1 LGSLQPARKRRIFR
15 FGDEFEL
22 DTIVYELRCRSVR
35 LKLKPIPMEILLLLL
50 ERQGELVTREEIAEH
65 IWGEQSFVDTDN
77 SINGAISKIRQV
89 LRDNAEQAR
98 YLETVTGKGYRFICK
113 VQVEEP
119 PVSVDR
125 LERAPGEAPAPS
137 LGGVAPDQLVPA
149 TRIRSLW
156 PVLVVAAILLS
167 AAARAYVR
175 WFGAPIQTTP
185 RNDRIML
192 AVLPFENFTG
202 DPSQDYLSDGLTEE
216 MITQLGRLDPEHLAV
231 IARTSVMHY
240 KHSTKPLGQIAA
252 ELRVQ
257 YVLEGSVR
265 RDGDR
270 VRVSAQFIQ
279 VADQT
284 NVWTRQYDRAAS
296 GFLALQ
302 GEIAQEIAGEV
313 EPALGRRRTLA
324 VRPEHSQPNQN
335 YEAYDL
341 YLRGLYFLNKRTVQG
356 LTQSGDYFLEATRR
370 DPNDARA
377 YAGLAAAYALT
388 SGYSAIPPRELMEK
402 ARAAAEH
409 ALELDEGLAE
419 AHTAR
424 AWIAQT
430 YEWNWPLA
438 EKEYQ
443 RAIQLNPNYATAHHW
458 YGEFLALQGRFEQS
472 FQEIDRAQQLDPL
485 SLIISSDKA
494 VFLYFSRNYDRAT
507 EEFSNVLEMDPSFPR
522 AQMVV
527 YTYVQT
533 GQYDEALARLQV
545 WKTTQ
550 PTPWRW
556 GMLAYIYGRS
566 GKTAK
571 AREALNEL
579 ERLNQQMEMDPLPLA
594 MGYLGIGDKDAVFH
608 WLDKAYQLRSGGL
621 NAIKVDPSYDLL
633 RGDPR
638 YRAFLQRMG
647 FTS

>member
-1 LGSLQPARKRRIFR
+1 MGSFQPARKRLIFR
-15 FGDEFEL
+15 FGDAFEL
-22 DTIVYELRCRSVR
+22 DTIAYELRCRNVR
-35 LKLKPIPMEILLLLL
+35 LKLKPIPMEILLFLL
-50 ERQGELVTREEIAEH
+50 ERRGELVTREEIAEH
-65 IWGEQSFVDTDN
+65 IWGKQSFVDTDN

-89 LRDNAEQAR
+89 LRDNAEQAL
-98 YLETVTGKGYRFICK
+98 YLETVTGRGYRFVCN
-113 VQVEEP
+113 VQIEEP
-119 PVSVDR
+119 HTTVERMDHPAMAPAIPSPVST
-125 LERAPGEAPAPS
+125 ASAPS
-137 LGGVAPDQLVPA
+137 QIGNRRWWPA
-149 TRIRSLW
+149 T
-156 PVLVVAAILLS
+156 VMAAILLS
-167 AAARAYVR
+167 VAAAAYVR
-175 WFGAPIQTTP
+175 WLHIPFRSTP
-185 RNDRIML
+185 PSERIML

-216 MITQLGRLDPEHLAV
+216 MIAHLGRLDSEHLAV
-231 IARTSVMHY
+231 IARTSVMQY
-240 KHSTKPLGQIAA
+240 KHSTKPLGEIAT
-252 ELRVQ
+252 ELGVQ

-270 VRVSAQFIQ
+270 VRVSAQLIQ
-279 VADQT
+279 VKDQT

-313 EPALGRRRTLA
+313 EPALGRHRTLP
-324 VRPEHSQPNQN
+324 VQPQHPEPVQN

-356 LTQSGDYFLEATRR
+356 LTQSGEYFLEATRK

-388 SGYSAIPPRELMEK
+388 AGYSAIPPRELMEK

-443 RAIQLNPNYATAHHW
+443 RAIQLNPNYAMAHHW
-458 YGEFLALQGRFEQS
+458 YGEFLALQGRFDQS
-472 FQEIDRAQQLDPL
+472 FQEMDRAQQLDPL
-485 SLIISSDKA
+485 SLIISADKA
-494 VFLYFSRNYDRAT
+494 AFLYFSRNYDRAT
-507 EEFSNVLEMDPSFPR
+507 EQFTNVLEMEPSFPR
-522 AQMVV
+522 AQMVIYV
-527 YTYVQT
+527 YVQT

-545 WKTTQ
+545 WKNTE

-594 MGYLGIGDKDAVFH
+594 MGYLGIDDKDAVFH
-608 WLDKAYQLRSGGL
+608 WLEKAYQLRSGGL
-621 NAIKVDPSYDLL
+621 NAIKVDPAYDVL

-647 FTS
+647 FTP

>member
-1 LGSLQPARKRRIFR
+1 VGSFQPARKRLIFR
-15 FGDEFEL
+15 FGDAFEL
-22 DTIVYELRCRSVR
+22 DTIAYELRCRSVR
-35 LKLKPIPMEILLLLL
+35 LKLKPIPMEILLFLL
-50 ERQGELVTREEIAEH
+50 ERRGELVTREEIAEH
-65 IWGEQSFVDTDN
+65 IWGKQSFVDTDN

-89 LRDNAEQAR
+89 LRDNAEQAL
-98 YLETVTGKGYRFICK
+98 YLETVTGMGYRFVCN

-119 PVSVDR
+119 HPTVEKVDR
-125 LERAPGEAPAPS
+125 PAGLAMPLS
-137 LGGVAPDQLVPA
+137 AVSTASAIPP
-149 TRIRSLW
+149 IRNRRLW
-156 PVLVVAAILLS
+156 PAAVMAAILLS
-167 AAARAYVR
+167 VAAAAYVR
-175 WFGAPIQTTP
+175 WLHFPFRGTP
-185 RNDRIML
+185 KHERLML

-216 MITQLGRLDPEHLAV
+216 MIAHLGRLDPQHLAV
-231 IARTSVMHY
+231 IARTSVMQY
-240 KHSTKPLGQIAA
+240 KHSTKPLGQIAG
-252 ELRVQ
+252 ELGVQ

-313 EPALGRRRTLA
+313 EPALGSHRTLP
-324 VRPEHSQPNQN
+324 VHPEHTEPAQN

-356 LTQSGDYFLEATRR
+356 LTQSGEYFLEATRKN
-370 DPNDARA
+370 PNDARA

-458 YGEFLALQGRFEQS
+458 YGEFLALQGRFDES
-472 FQEIDRAQQLDPL
+472 FQEMDRAQQLDPL
-485 SLIISSDKA
+485 SLIISADKA
-494 VFLYFSRNYDRAT
+494 AFLYFSRNYDRAT
-507 EEFSNVLEMDPSFPR
+507 EQFTNVLEMEPSFPR
-522 AQMVV
+522 AQMVIYV
-527 YTYVQT
+527 YVQT

-545 WKTTQ
+545 WKTTD
-550 PTPWRW
+550 PAPWRW

-566 GKTAK
+566 GRTSK

-579 ERLNQQMEMDPLPLA
+579 ERLNQQMDMDPLPLA
-594 MGYLGIGDKDAVFH
+594 TGYLGIGDKDAVFH
-608 WLDKAYQLRSGGL
+608 WLEKAYQLRSGGL
-621 NAIKVDPSYDLL
+621 NAIKVDPTYDLL

-638 YRAFLQRMG
+638 YRALLLRMG
-647 FTS
+647 FTP